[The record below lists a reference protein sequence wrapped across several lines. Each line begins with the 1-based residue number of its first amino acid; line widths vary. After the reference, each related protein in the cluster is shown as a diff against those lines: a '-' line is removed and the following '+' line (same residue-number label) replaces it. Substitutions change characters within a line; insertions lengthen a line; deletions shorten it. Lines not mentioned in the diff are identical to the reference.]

1 MCKPPQ
7 TTYCSVINIV
17 FPLLCSFYPSPF
29 FYLILPFIFLF
40 FVASETDSEE
50 IWKNLPFKESIAI
63 ESTSGHKESQECSHK
78 TEAGSLRSKDFS
90 QHLATTFPA
99 PPPPPANIPELWW
112 LKSNL
117 LSKQVPQNCLC
128 AYVPV
133 YFNHT
138 LTIPS

>member
-40 FVASETDSEE
+40 FVASETDFEE

-78 TEAGSLRSKDFS
+78 TEAGSLPSKDFS
-90 QHLATTFPA
+90 QHLATTFPTA
-99 PPPPPANIPELWW
+99 PPPKIYQ
-112 LKSNL
+112 S
-117 LSKQVPQNCLC
+117 
-128 AYVPV
+128 
-133 YFNHT
+133 FDD
-138 LTIPS
+138 